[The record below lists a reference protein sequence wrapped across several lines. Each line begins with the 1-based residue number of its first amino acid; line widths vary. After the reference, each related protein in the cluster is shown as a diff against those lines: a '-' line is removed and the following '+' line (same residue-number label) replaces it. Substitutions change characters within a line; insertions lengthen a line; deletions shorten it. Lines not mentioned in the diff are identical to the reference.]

1 MRTNARFQR
10 LIALF
15 AAYAVAFQVFLLP
28 LTVTSFAAPENVLC
42 STAVEASHPF
52 SGHDSGCACAAGCG
66 MQCGA
71 LSLAD
76 APRQGVTVVRTG
88 HGFPVPPQRAVSA
101 VAITDE
107 RSPHSP
113 RAPPFV

>member
-1 MRTNARFQR
+1 MRTNARFRR

-15 AAYAVAFQVFLLP
+15 AAYVVAFQVFLLP

-42 STAVEASHPF
+42 TVVAEASHPF
-52 SGHDSGCACAAGCG
+52 SRHYGGCTCAAGCG
-66 MQCGA
+66 MQCGT

-76 APRQGVTVVRTG
+76 APSQDVVVLRTA
-88 HGFPVPPQRAVSA
+88 HGFLVPPQLAIPS
-101 VAITDE
+101 VAKTDDGI
-107 RSPHSP
+107 PHSP